1 MSQSKK
7 KKTGRLQ
14 SLKRFAGSSTI
25 LPVVGEMIFSLLTM
39 PLAYYFFRFLLDEV
53 DSQPQT
59 AFYLLIGVYICL
71 GFRRMFK
78 GLRLR
83 ERSRSDYVKYMI
95 YGTAILAAAF
105 FMLIL
110 GDGLAAR
117 IISGVY
123 LLTLVADRV
132 IACVNKP
139 SISRIVLSLLV
150 GFVLVSSFIEL
161 VPTEDIYLVE
171 AVLALLGAILST
183 LSFVF
188 GRIKVG
194 VLKDIIRQ
202 TYAAEIVGGLLL
214 LIFVFSF
221 MLMLF
226 EKNITS
232 YGDALWYCFAIVT
245 TIGFG
250 DIAATSMLGRIMS
263 VILGIYGIVVVALIT
278 SVIVAFYGEM
288 KKESI
293 GIKDDEEENP
303 EEENLEEEVENLLD
317 TVNKTHQ
324 KKKGEE
330 N

>member
-1 MSQSKK
+1 
-7 KKTGRLQ
+7 
-14 SLKRFAGSSTI
+14 
-25 LPVVGEMIFSLLTM
+25 
-39 PLAYYFFRFLLDEV
+39 
-53 DSQPQT
+53 
-59 AFYLLIGVYICL
+59 
-71 GFRRMFK
+71 
-78 GLRLR
+78 
-83 ERSRSDYVKYMI
+83 
-95 YGTAILAAAF
+95 
-105 FMLIL
+105 
-110 GDGLAAR
+110 
-117 IISGVY
+117 
-123 LLTLVADRV
+123 
-132 IACVNKP
+132 
-139 SISRIVLSLLV
+139 V
-150 GFVLVSSFIEL
+150 GFILVSSFIEL
-161 VPTEDIYLVE
+161 VPTEDIYLLE

-194 VLKDIIRQ
+194 VLKDVIRQ

-293 GIKDDEEENP
+293 GIKDEEEENP

>member
-7 KKTGRLQ
+7 KKAGRIQ
-14 SLKRFAGSSTI
+14 SLKRFARSSII
-25 LPVVGEMIFSLLTM
+25 LPVVGEMVFSLLTM
-39 PLAYYFFRFLLDEV
+39 PLAYYFCSFLLSEE

-59 AFYLLIGVYICL
+59 AFFYLIGVYICL

-78 GLRLR
+78 GLRCMG
-83 ERSRSDYVKYMI
+83 RSRSEYLKYMI
-95 YGTAILAAAF
+95 YGIAILSAAF
-105 FMLIL
+105 LMLIL
-110 GDGLAAR
+110 GNGLASR

-123 LLTLVADRV
+123 LLTLIANRV
-132 IACVNKP
+132 LTCVNKP
-139 SISRIVLSLLV
+139 TISNIVLSLLV
-150 GFVLVSSFIEL
+150 GFVLVSIFIEL
-161 VPTEDIYLVE
+161 VPTEDVFLLEV
-171 AVLALLGAILST
+171 VLALIGAILGT

-194 VLKDIIRQ
+194 MLTDIIRQ

-250 DIAATSMLGRIMS
+250 DIAATSMAGRIMS

-278 SVIVAFYGEM
+278 SIIVAFYGEM

-293 GIKDDEEENP
+293 KIKDEEE
-303 EEENLEEEVENLLD
+303 EILEEEVENLLES
-317 TVNKTHQ
+317 VNKTHH
-324 KKKGEE
+324 
-330 N
+330 